1 MLALLRENLTNEQI
15 AERLGVTLH
24 AARYHVS
31 QILSKLGVATREEAA
46 AWQPETARA
55 GPRWSLAFQVWLT
68 AAAAVA
74 LIAVGVLAWGV
85 LRGGDDEQAGVITSP
100 SPTSAPSAVESQSP
114 PPTFF
119 PQPRPNVGANV
130 RSMQL
135 VSPDFAWILTDSQ
148 LTNTQFVPL
157 GEKIVIQTK
166 DITPP
171 GVAPGDIRGFHFL
184 DSGHGWLVAN
194 GASDP
199 SHALQLIAY
208 RTSDGG
214 DTWQSSP
221 LGEPDLINTASA
233 FAPAFIDFLN
243 ASTGW
248 VVAKTGSGTNFSVG
262 SLFRTD
268 DGGVTWT
275 KLSIPTGDP
284 VYFTDANNGWAA
296 GGVPFHSK
304 LYVTRDGG
312 ATWQDVSDITPL
324 AQLAGARMFGLTQA
338 IDGSSGRTDGG
349 QLILPVTQLIEPGPS
364 LYSLYASSDGGQ
376 TWHSLAST
384 DIASNFGVGVTAATQ
399 VFDDGS
405 AVAFPPGGAQALL
418 YFPGASEFET
428 FSPSGLGGPVNVSFA
443 DSLHG
448 WALVEQDGCASSK
461 EGCWHVQYIERTEDG
476 GHTWSPL
483 PFGSAPTP
491 TQ

>member
-1 MLALLRENLTNEQI
+1 MRDGLTNEQI
-15 AERLGVTLH
+15 SEHLGIGFETAKSHVAE
-24 AARYHVS
+24 
-31 QILSKLGVATREEAA
+31 ILSKLGVATREEAA
-46 AWQPETARA
+46 AWQPEPARA
-55 GPRWSLAFQVWLT
+55 GPHWSLAFQIWLT

-85 LRGGDDEQAGVITSP
+85 FRGGDDEQAGVITSP

-114 PPTFF
+114 APTFF

-135 VSPDFAWILTDSQ
+135 VSLDFAWILTDSQ
-148 LTNTQFVPL
+148 LTSTQFVPL

-221 LGEPDLINTASA
+221 LGEPDLINTAST
-233 FAPAFIDFLN
+233 FTPAFIDFLN

-312 ATWQDVSDITPL
+312 ASWQDVFPPETDIIPP
-324 AQLAGARMFGLTQA
+324 MPEPVEYGLPVKLP
-338 IDGSSGRTDGG
+338 DGSLLLPTTQTQDQDSSLSLMQSTDNGTTWTALAAGSVIRNVGFGFLSFVFPDGHVFSIAGNGTIGLGLAAGSTELLQFPLSGIAGGVLDIQFADDQHGWAIVSENGCFKSDCWSVTFIEQTD
-349 QLILPVTQLIEPGPS
+349 
-364 LYSLYASSDGGQ
+364 DGGQ
-376 TWHSLAST
+376 TWTPLIMPGST
-384 DIASNFGVGVTAATQ
+384 
-399 VFDDGS
+399 
-405 AVAFPPGGAQALL
+405 
-418 YFPGASEFET
+418 
-428 FSPSGLGGPVNVSFA
+428 
-443 DSLHG
+443 
-448 WALVEQDGCASSK
+448 
-461 EGCWHVQYIERTEDG
+461 
-476 GHTWSPL
+476 
-483 PFGSAPTP
+483 PTP
-491 TQ
+491 FP